1 VGPDDTVFV
10 LDSETHLVQ
19 RFTNDGRFLSSFGG
33 RGKGHGTFDD
43 PRVVTVDQAG
53 NVYVLDYGNRQVQ
66 RLSPEGVYQTRW
78 AFKVAADQPGMRLLD
93 GVTVDTE
100 GNVYISD
107 AAASKIRKI
116 TPEGK
121 VGVSFALD
129 AKQGELTDTIVDL
142 GVDDDG
148 CLYASR
154 RGGHLI
160 RKFDPAGRLVGTFE
174 TYAPVVQM
182 IVDQRERREAQRTGA
197 GLEAQGSQA

>member
-1 VGPDDTVFV
+1 LNED
-10 LDSETHLVQ
+10 
-19 RFTNDGRFLSSFGG
+19 
-33 RGKGHGTFDD
+33 
-43 PRVVTVDQAG
+43 
-53 NVYVLDYGNRQVQ
+53 
-66 RLSPEGVYQTRW
+66 GVYQTRW

-93 GVTVDTE
+93 GVTVDHE

-107 AAASKIRKI
+107 ADASKVRKI

-148 CLYASR
+148 CLYAAR

-160 RKFDPAGRLVGTFE
+160 RKYDPAGKLLGTFE

-182 IVDQRERREAQRTGA
+182 VVDLRELREAG
-197 GLEAQGSQA
+197 AQGPGGPGLAAQRP